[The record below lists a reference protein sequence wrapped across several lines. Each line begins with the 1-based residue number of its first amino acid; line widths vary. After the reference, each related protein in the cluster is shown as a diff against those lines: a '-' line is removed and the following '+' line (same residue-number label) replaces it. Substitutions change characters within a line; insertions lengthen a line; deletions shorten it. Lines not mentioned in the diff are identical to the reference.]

1 MNEHF
6 ITGFVKAA
14 QAVGMTDEQITN
26 LLKQANDPTMGA
38 APEMEAA
45 PEMGEQPEMQAPPEM
60 GAEQPSPE
68 GGEQELESLLSQMSP
83 EEIEQLA
90 TELASEMQGQPA
102 EEDEATQI
110 PELAAAIE
118 QHLGQH
124 PDVAEATAPAPD
136 MPEEVMAKQSAINF
150 IKSAEY
156 VEGFLEQAVGRGMN
170 LKQAVELYDTAFST
184 TLNQLKTSE
193 LKGDQHKLDTD
204 NDGKIEAEDLKKLR
218 EGKKETS
225 EEMDEKTAAYYE
237 GVIERCREY
246 GMTDAQAIEFVKA
259 ANSTKSIFN
268 DGYDASQ
275 PLPPGSNHGFE
286 GLKHLMNRL
295 NPPRQVKNANAAKNL
310 FEGAKDIGRSTRI
323 FAKKHP
329 WLTFGAGAAA
339 GMHAGRMSKED
350 KESKE

>member
-60 GAEQPSPE
+60 GTEQPSPE

-102 EEDEATQI
+102 EDEAAQI

-218 EGKKETS
+218 EGKKNPV
-225 EEMDEKTAAYYE
+225 DEKTAAYYE
-237 GVIERCREY
+237 GVLERCREH
-246 GMTDAQAIEFVKA
+246 GLSDSQALEI
-259 ANSTKSIFN
+259 
-268 DGYDASQ
+268 
-275 PLPPGSNHGFE
+275 
-286 GLKHLMNRL
+286 
-295 NPPRQVKNANAAKNL
+295 VKNANAAKNL
-310 FEGAKDIGRSTRI
+310 FEGAKDMGRSTRI

-329 WLTFGAGAAA
+329 GLTLGAGAAA
-339 GMHAGRMSKED
+339 GLVAGRMSKED